1 MQETV
6 EKNESGVAKQS
17 TEQQG
22 ARKKGGRFRPDA
34 SGRKGWRFRRV
45 VQACSFILFL
55 GLLLFTVSPLPQEFV
70 PVDLFLRLDPSVAV
84 VVPLAA
90 RQWISTLWPGLALL
104 LVTLAAGRLF
114 CGYLCPMGITL
125 DIANFLGKRILG
137 GLPVRRE
144 SKAASPGEAQ
154 SGELSHLGLPPDLR
168 HVKYLLLAALVG
180 SATLGVN
187 SCYWLSPIPLIT
199 RFYALLLH
207 PVATLAGHDALVI
220 AQPLVNTLEIHSLG
234 YLQVLVRR
242 FDSMYFLLFF
252 FGALFVLEQVRP
264 RFWCR
269 YICPAGGLLG
279 MFSLKPLWKRQVHS
293 CVSCGVC
300 ARECSTGAIHSQG
313 KSADHGECIT
323 CQVCV
328 DICPVN
334 GVGFAVRQPLP
345 SEGDR
350 KARGKGYFPPLGGD
364 EIGGT
369 ALEDA
374 ESGSAHATPPEAPQ
388 ALQKGHLPSR
398 RHFLFATISGAGLAG
413 IGLTSLHSVLREE
426 QRGILWSEL
435 CIRPPGAIPESDF
448 LSRCLRC
455 GQCMKVCPTNGL
467 QPTWFAAGVE
477 GMFSPV
483 LVSRRGACEPDC
495 NACGQVCP
503 TRAITSLPLKEKHW
517 AKIGTAAVIQSY
529 CLAWAEKRS
538 CVVCEEVCPYGA
550 IKCERQG
557 SSLVP
562 VPVVKAERCF
572 GCGYCEQ
579 HCPVRVPAIVVRPLN
594 ALRLHGE
601 EYEKAA
607 REMGMTLEPGAQE
620 LKEDVLET
628 LPPDGLP
635 PGFTE

>member
-1 MQETV
+1 MQKTV
-6 EKNESGVAKQS
+6 ENNESGVVKQS

-22 ARKKGGRFRPDA
+22 ARKKGGRFRPDT
-34 SGRKGWRFRRV
+34 SDRRGWRFRRV
-45 VQACSFILFL
+45 VQVCSFILFL
-55 GLLLFTVSPLPQEFV
+55 GLLLLTVSPLPQEFV

-104 LVTLAAGRLF
+104 FVTLAVGRLL

-125 DIANFLGKRILG
+125 DIANFLGKRISG
-137 GLPVRRE
+137 VLPDRRVG
-144 SKAASPGEAQ
+144 KAANPGKAR
-154 SGELSHLGLPPDLR
+154 SGELFPPRLSPGLR
-168 HVKYLLLAALVG
+168 QVKYLLLAVLVG
-180 SATLGVN
+180 SAALGVN
-187 SCYWLSPIPLIT
+187 FCYWFSPIPLIT

-207 PVATLAGHDALVI
+207 PVATLAGHEALVI
-220 AQPLVNTLEIHSLG
+220 TQPLASALEIHSLS

-252 FGALFVLEQVRP
+252 FCALFVLEQIRP

-293 CVSCGVC
+293 CVSCGAC
-300 ARECSTGAIHSQG
+300 ARECPTEAILSQG

-323 CQVCV
+323 CQGCV

-350 KARGKGYFPPLGGD
+350 KAGGKGLLCPSEGD
-364 EIGGT
+364 ESSFD
-369 ALEDA
+369 APEDRS
-374 ESGSAHATPPEAPQ
+374 ESAASPAARQ
-388 ALQKGHLPSR
+388 AFQKGHLPSR
-398 RHFLFATISGAGLAG
+398 RHFLFATMSGVGLAG

-435 CIRPPGAIPESDF
+435 CIRPPGAVPEPDF

>member
-1 MQETV
+1 MQKTSE
-6 EKNESGVAKQS
+6 NDESGVVKQS
-17 TEQQG
+17 TEQEG

-34 SGRKGWRFRRV
+34 SGRRGWRFRRV
-45 VQACSFILFL
+45 AQTCSFILFL
-55 GLLLFTVSPLPQEFV
+55 GLLLLTVSPLPQEFV

-84 VVPLAA
+84 VVQLAA
-90 RQWISTLWPGLALL
+90 RQWINTLWPGLALL
-104 LVTLAAGRLF
+104 FVTLAAGRLF

-125 DIANFLGKRILG
+125 DIANFLGKRISGVLPDRRVG
-137 GLPVRRE
+137 TVANPGKVRNGEFLHPGLP
-144 SKAASPGEAQ
+144 
-154 SGELSHLGLPPDLR
+154 SGLR

-180 SATLGVN
+180 SAALGVN
-187 SCYWLSPIPLIT
+187 FCYWFSPIPLIT

-207 PVATLAGHDALVI
+207 PVATLAGHEALVI
-220 AQPLVNTLEIHSLG
+220 AQPLASALEIHSLG

-252 FGALFVLEQVRP
+252 FCALFVLEQVRP

-279 MFSLKPLWKRQVHS
+279 IFSLKPLWKRQVRS

-300 ARECSTGAIHSQG
+300 ACACPTGAIHSQG

-323 CQVCV
+323 CQGCV

-345 SEGDR
+345 SEAGR
-350 KARGKGYFPPLGGD
+350 KAGETGLLFPSEGD
-364 EIGGT
+364 ESRFDVPVDGS
-369 ALEDA
+369 
-374 ESGSAHATPPEAPQ
+374 ESAASFAARQ
-388 ALQKGHLPSR
+388 AFQKGHLPSR
-398 RHFLFATISGAGLAG
+398 RHFLFATMSGVGLAG

-435 CIRPPGAIPESDF
+435 CIRPPGAVPEPDF
-448 LSRCLRC
+448 LARCLRC

-503 TRAITSLPLKEKHW
+503 TRAITPLPLKEKHW
-517 AKIGTAAVIQSY
+517 AKIGSATVIQSY

-557 SSLVP
+557 SSSVP

-579 HCPVRVPAIVVRPLN
+579 HCPVRVPAIVVQPLN

-607 REMGMTLEPGAQE
+607 RAMGMTLVPGAQE
-620 LKEDVLET
+620 SKEDVLET